1 MTCHYL
7 VEMSSIKRHHCLNK
21 LTIRLKK
28 PKQVSNDFPF
38 HLKMTWTRLKLYG
51 KKFCTYTIYSFF
63 LCRIVLLLK
72 FSCAK
77 KIYRKS
83 IDYLSQQE
91 SLIKLSADTSC
102 LYNFLYLLT
111 NVSWRAKSCH
121 TLIFNKT
128 ANVCEQRMFGKI
140 FMIHFLSYFLRLR
153 VLANALSFGRPSSI
167 LFDSS

>member
-7 VEMSSIKRHHCLNK
+7 VEMSIKRHHCLNK

-63 LCRIVLLLK
+63 LWRIVLLLK
-72 FSCAK
+72 SVSCAK

-91 SLIKLSADTSC
+91 S
-102 LYNFLYLLT
+102 
-111 NVSWRAKSCH
+111 
-121 TLIFNKT
+121 
-128 ANVCEQRMFGKI
+128 
-140 FMIHFLSYFLRLR
+140 
-153 VLANALSFGRPSSI
+153 
-167 LFDSS
+167 